1 LRRAINTGQGDPQT
15 ASLIIAYTL
24 AKALAISPLEIY
36 QMPANMVMDL
46 LTIHGAVE
54 ELKLK
59 EIEKAKNKVR

>member
-1 LRRAINTGQGDPQT
+1 MGQSDPQT

-36 QMPANMVMDL
+36 QMPATMVMDL
-46 LTIHGAVE
+46 LTIHGTVE

-59 EIEKAKNKVR
+59 EIEKAKNKVK